1 MNPRLD
7 ANHSITAVTKSSE
20 SSTKASNIARSSS
33 RQKQS
38 NPPESSNS
46 SLQSTLT
53 NIPETVVSDSPEKDE
68 HNLSSSPDWPNHP
81 SPSLPEEKGLL
92 FFTAKKSNVLN
103 LYRAETNT
111 TWRYAFPGSETLC
124 WKEKDESAVNLF
136 VVGHLR
142 KPNLKNAK
150 SRYENDDAYRLELV
164 LDGDTAEALRTI
176 MENGP
181 LNGRPGI
188 SYPLLGRAAKFSIK
202 LRTLA
207 QHTDDRKIDVN
218 DPFPYLFDGR
228 DVAKGRQ
235 TLLKA
240 YSAEQLSDDDMLAV
254 ESVLSS
260 YEFRGTDES
269 PGRIGYSL
277 SLRSIWFLA
286 KNTLGSAKNPA
297 KRQGD
302 NLVSPKKNKR
312 PGYQMVVFSDEE

>member
-1 MNPRLD
+1 
-7 ANHSITAVTKSSE
+7 
-20 SSTKASNIARSSS
+20 
-33 RQKQS
+33 
-38 NPPESSNS
+38 
-46 SLQSTLT
+46 
-53 NIPETVVSDSPEKDE
+53 VVSDSPENDE

-81 SPSLPEEKGLL
+81 SPSLPELPEEKGLL

-207 QHTDDRKIDVN
+207 QQTDDRKINVN

>member
-1 MNPRLD
+1 MLTTR
-7 ANHSITAVTKSSE
+7 SVTKPSE
-20 SSTKASNIARSSS
+20 SSTKASNITRSSS

-38 NPPESSNS
+38 DPPESSNS
-46 SLQSTLT
+46 SPQSTLT
-53 NIPETVVSDSPEKDE
+53 NISETVVSETVVLDSENDKD
-68 HNLSSSPDWPNHP
+68 NLPSSPDWPNHP
-81 SPSLPEEKGLL
+81 SPSLPGLP

-103 LYRAETNT
+103 LYRAETNI

-188 SYPLLGRAAKFSIK
+188 SYPFLGRAAKFSIK

-207 QHTDDRKIDVN
+207 QQTDDRKIDVN

-254 ESVLSS
+254 ESILSS

-277 SLRSIWFLA
+277 SLRSVWFLA
-286 KNTLGSAKNPA
+286 KSTLSSAKNPA

-302 NLVSPKKNKR
+302 SLVSPKKNKR
-312 PGYQMVVFSDEE
+312 PGYQMVVFSDED